1 MIINFIHLKK
11 NKSYKYIMYKT
22 LIKNNNITTAILIF
36 LVIFTIFIYIE
47 PNFLFT
53 KHGSIRHFGL
63 GKRNSTIIPVW
74 LLVIITA
81 IIAYLLTLC
90 YLRF

>member
-1 MIINFIHLKK
+1 
-11 NKSYKYIMYKT
+11 MYKS

-36 LVIFTIFIYIE
+36 LVIFTIFVYIK

-53 KHGSIRHFGL
+53 KHGSIRQFGL

-74 LLVIITA
+74 LLVVIIA
-81 IIAYLLTLC
+81 IVAYLLTLC
-90 YLRF
+90 YLRY